1 VKERERGDVG
11 VNPTAAARPDLPG
24 HESCHKFRELSWKNS
39 QKFMETQRLV
49 EHERAKED
57 HKRNNNKSLE
67 RERQRQT
74 DKADDDDDGPAAAS
88 EKEDVW

>member
-1 VKERERGDVG
+1 M
-11 VNPTAAARPDLPG
+11 NPTAAASPDLPG
-24 HESCHKFRELSWKNS
+24 HESCHKFREPSWKNS

-57 HKRNNNKSLE
+57 HKRNNKSLE
-67 RERQRQT
+67 RERERE
-74 DKADDDDDGPAAAS
+74 KADDDDDGSAAAS

>member
-1 VKERERGDVG
+1 
-11 VNPTAAARPDLPG
+11 VNPTAAASPDLPG

-49 EHERAKED
+49 EHERARED
-57 HKRNNNKSLE
+57 HNRNKNNKSLE
-67 RERQRQT
+67 RERERAS